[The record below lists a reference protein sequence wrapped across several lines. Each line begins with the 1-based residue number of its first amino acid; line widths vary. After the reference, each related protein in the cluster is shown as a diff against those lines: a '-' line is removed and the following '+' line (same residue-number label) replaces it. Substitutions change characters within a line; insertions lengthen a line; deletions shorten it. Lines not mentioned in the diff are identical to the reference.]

1 MALNRFDYYAP
12 ERIEEACK
20 LLNEKGEGAMVLAGG
35 TDLVPKFHRGAVAIK
50 SVVDLQKISGL
61 DEISFDE
68 AKGLTIGAMARLA
81 DVAEHPVVKE
91 KYPAIAAAA
100 LATANPQIRHMGTVA
115 GNICNASPSADNAP
129 TLLAMNATLTLV
141 SESGERVIPIDG
153 FFKGVGLSDLKK
165 GEILTAIQIP
175 LPPTGSGSDYQY
187 ISARG
192 KVDISAVC
200 AGAQVV
206 MENGVCKEARIFLGA
221 VAPTPI
227 RAKEAEKKLIGQSI
241 SEKLLQ
247 DVGVAASGECTPITD
262 MRASAEYRK
271 TMVAVLTAR
280 AVGKACK
287 LAS

>member
-1 MALNRFDYYAP
+1 MALNRFDYFAP
-12 ERIEEACK
+12 ESIEEACK

-35 TDLVPKFHRGAVAIK
+35 TDLVPKFHRGAIAIK
-50 SVVDLQKISGL
+50 SIVDIQNIKGL

-68 AKGLTIGAMARLA
+68 TKGLTIGAMAKLA
-81 DVAEHPVVKE
+81 TVADHPVIKE

-141 SESGERVIPIDG
+141 SRSGERQIPIDG
-153 FFKGVGLSDLKK
+153 FFKGVGLADLNK
-165 GEILTAIQIP
+165 GEILTAITVP
-175 LPPTGSGSDYQY
+175 VPAAGSGADYQY

-200 AGAQVV
+200 AGAQVI

-227 RAKEAEKKLIGQSI
+227 RAKEAEKKLVGQAI
-241 SEKLLQ
+241 SETLLQ
-247 DVGVAASGECTPITD
+247 DVGVAASGECSPITD

-280 AVGKACK
+280 AVAKACK